1 MSRFI
6 LSFILLILL
15 INVYI
20 CQKEGE
26 KIKIFDV
33 IVNRNIINEINVKVG
48 EEFGLKLFCS
58 PGTGKTWILLNKNE
72 IKDPISFIKTG
83 SEKYHYEGEELGL
96 GRGGYLYYYFK
107 AVSATEEPKV
117 LNFTDAY
124 TYLKQENP
132 IPSEFVKINV
142 S

>member
-6 LSFILLILL
+6 LSFILILNFC
-15 INVYI
+15 IRQN
-20 CQKEGE
+20 EE
-26 KIKIFDV
+26 NKIKIYDV
-33 IVNRNIINEINVKVG
+33 VVNQNVINEINVKVG
-48 EEFGLKLFCS
+48 EEFGLKLFCI
-58 PGTGKTWILLNKNE
+58 PGLGKTWVLLNKNE

-83 SEKYHYEGEELGL
+83 HENYHYDGEELGL
-96 GRGGYLYYYFK
+96 GRGGFLYYYFK

-124 TYLKQENP
+124 TYLQQENP
-132 IPSEFVKINV
+132 TPSEFVKVTV

>member
-1 MSRFI
+1 MSKFI
-6 LSFILLILL
+6 LSFLLLL
-15 INVYI
+15 NFYI
-20 CQKEGE
+20 CQKEQN
-26 KIKIFDV
+26 KINIYDV
-33 IVNRNIINEINVKVG
+33 IVNQNIINEINVKVG

-72 IKDPISFIKTG
+72 IKDPIAFIKTG
-83 SEKYHYEGEELGL
+83 QENYYYEGEELGL

-124 TYLKQENP
+124 TYLREENP
-132 IPSEFVKINV
+132 TPSEFVKITV